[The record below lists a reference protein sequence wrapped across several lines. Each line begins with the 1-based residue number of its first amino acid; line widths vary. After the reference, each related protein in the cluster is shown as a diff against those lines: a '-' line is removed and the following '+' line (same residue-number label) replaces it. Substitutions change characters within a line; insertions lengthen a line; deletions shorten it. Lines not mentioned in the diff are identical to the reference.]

1 MSNYYTPNYLTSS
14 ISSFI
19 IKVPMRAKMEKNA
32 SNQEISLK
40 LFIVMNRA
48 FRAMTEHAMRQV
60 QASALNLT
68 DFVILEI
75 LLNKGDLPIS
85 TIGAKIPLTNGSM
98 TIAIDRLETKRLVE
112 RVAHET
118 DRRTKLVHLTPRGKK
133 AIAPIFEEHAA
144 VIEAAT
150 NGLKREE
157 KILAIE
163 L

>member
-1 MSNYYTPNYLTSS
+1 MQ
-14 ISSFI
+14 
-19 IKVPMRAKMEKNA
+19 KNS

-40 LFIVMNRA
+40 LFLVMNRA
-48 FRAMTEHAMRQV
+48 FRAMGEHASRQV
-60 QASALNLT
+60 QASGLNFT

-98 TIAIDRLETKRLVE
+98 TIAIDRLEKKGFVE
-112 RVAHET
+112 RIAHET
-118 DRRTKLVHLTPRGKK
+118 DRRTKLVHLTPAGKS

-150 NGLKREE
+150 SGLKREE
-157 KILAIE
+157 KIKAIE
-163 L
+163 LIKKLGKFAEELPISSATKP

>member
-1 MSNYYTPNYLTSS
+1 MQ
-14 ISSFI
+14 
-19 IKVPMRAKMEKNA
+19 KNS

-48 FRAMTEHAMRQV
+48 SRAMGEHATRQV
-60 QASALNLT
+60 QASGLNFT

-98 TIAIDRLETKRLVE
+98 TTAIDRLETKGLVE
-112 RVAHET
+112 RVAHES
-118 DRRTKLVHLTPRGKK
+118 DRRTKLVHLTPQGKK
-133 AIAPIFEEHAA
+133 VIAPIFKEHAA
-144 VIEAAT
+144 IIEAAT

-157 KILAIE
+157 KLLAIE
-163 L
+163 LIKRLGKFAEELPIKSATKPGL